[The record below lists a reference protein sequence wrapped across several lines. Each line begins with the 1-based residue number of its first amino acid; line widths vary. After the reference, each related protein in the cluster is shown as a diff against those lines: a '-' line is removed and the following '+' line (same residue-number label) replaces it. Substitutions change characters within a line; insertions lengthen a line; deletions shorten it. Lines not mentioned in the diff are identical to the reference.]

1 MTLRLKRIYESP
13 AADDGAR
20 FLVDRL
26 WPRGVSKERAA
37 LTAWLKVL
45 APSDDL
51 RREFHQA
58 SESDSAWQAFQAA
71 YFAELGASGPG
82 TQAALR
88 ELDSAVSAGP
98 VTLLF
103 GAHNQQRNNAVALA
117 EWLARRKPV

>member
-1 MTLRLKRIYESP
+1 MAPRLKRIYEPP

-26 WPRGVSKERAA
+26 WPRGVSKERAE

-45 APSDDL
+45 APSDEL

-71 YFAELGASGPG
+71 YFAQLDAGG
-82 TQAALR
+82 TDTAAALR
-88 ELDSAVSAGP
+88 ELDSALSAGP

-103 GAHNQQRNNAVALA
+103 AAHNEQCNNAVALA
-117 EWLARRKPV
+117 EWLARHKPV